1 MIGLVTTAF
10 AGIKAQKFKVSQHE
24 DGYQI
29 WFEAEDHTER
39 LPDNDKFFPVVVKDG
54 AFSQAITR
62 TGKGG
67 GRISCTF
74 DVSQAGGKG
83 GEWYFWGRVI
93 NPSNTSNFLLVD
105 DHKGDEIPNLKGKG
119 PFNFPGQNRQR
130 AFEQS

>member
-74 DVSQAGGKG
+74 DDSQPGGKVRSVTG
-83 GEWYFWGRVI
+83 GELSTPVTLLTFSWSMITKETR
-93 NPSNTSNFLLVD
+93 FLT
-105 DHKGDEIPNLKGKG
+105 
-119 PFNFPGQNRQR
+119 
-130 AFEQS
+130 

>member
-67 GRISCTF
+67 RCISCT
-74 DVSQAGGKG
+74 
-83 GEWYFWGRVI
+83 
-93 NPSNTSNFLLVD
+93 VD

>member
-1 MIGLVTTAF
+1 VLRSISKLAIVLFMIGLVTTAF

-67 GRISCTF
+67 RCISCT
-74 DVSQAGGKG
+74 
-83 GEWYFWGRVI
+83 
-93 NPSNTSNFLLVD
+93 VD